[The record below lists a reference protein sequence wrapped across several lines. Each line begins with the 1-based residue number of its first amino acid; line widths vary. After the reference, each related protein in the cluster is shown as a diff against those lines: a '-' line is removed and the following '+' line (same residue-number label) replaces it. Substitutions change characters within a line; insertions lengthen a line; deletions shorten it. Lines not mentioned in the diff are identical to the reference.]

1 MGSKIAMIL
10 SGTGML
16 IAIYLFVSNAKG
28 TTSIISQ
35 LGSTYTGAVKT
46 LQGR

>member
-10 SGTGML
+10 SGTGAL
-16 IAIYLFVSNAKG
+16 IAIYLFLTNYKG
-28 TTSIISQ
+28 TTAIIKQ
-35 LGSTYTGAVKT
+35 LGSTYTSSVKT